1 MCKTLVPAR
10 LAAPLM
16 ILSIS
21 ASAADA
27 VGRGQTINRYT
38 STHAANGTRQ
48 DGSSICGSPARRN
61 PICAKCKDDFKNK
74 PISGVEV
81 IRALE
86 AEGANQ

>member
-21 ASAADA
+21 ASPADT

-38 STHAANGTRQ
+38 STHDANDTRQ
-48 DGSSICGSPARRN
+48 DGSSSC
-61 PICAKCKDDFKNK
+61 
-74 PISGVEV
+74 
-81 IRALE
+81 
-86 AEGANQ
+86 